1 MTNKSKAKGSAYEQ
15 KIATRLTS
23 EFRKEFRRVPL
34 SGSIDYLK
42 GDIWT
47 PRATAWW
54 PYAIECKHYKDI
66 EWNNL
71 LTSKTTDMLQFW
83 RQAVREADVMKKKP
97 LLIFRWNRSKDF
109 VAFNDDIEVEFFV
122 EVKSFGCH
130 FKVTK
135 LDDWLTCIKEQTDL
149 AS

>member
-1 MTNKSKAKGSAYEQ
+1 
-15 KIATRLTS
+15 
-23 EFRKEFRRVPL
+23 
-34 SGSIDYLK
+34 
-42 GDIWT
+42 
-47 PRATAWW
+47 
-54 PYAIECKHYKDI
+54 
-66 EWNNL
+66 
-71 LTSKTTDMLQFW
+71 MLQFW
-83 RQAVREADVMKKKP
+83 RQAVREAEVMKKKP

-109 VAFNDDIEVEFFV
+109 VAFDDDLKVDFFV